1 MAYLTVVVPSYN
13 SENYLARCLDSL
25 LPQKEKLDVIIV
37 NDGSTDR
44 TAEIGQS
51 YVDRWPQN
59 FRLINKENG
68 GHGSGIN
75 VGIELA
81 AAPWFKVLD
90 SDDHF
95 AAEGLNELLRLIA
108 DFENKDS
115 LKPDL
120 IISDFIYEVHRNKED
135 GQEEVINKRADYQNV
150 FRERGFCSW
159 SRIRSFRYD
168 QMLMMHALGYR
179 TEILRKIKLE
189 LPEKTYYED
198 NIYVYEPLPHVRRI
212 YYLNEPVYV
221 YYIGRDDQSIN
232 MGNVVKNVNMQIFVT
247 EEMLRRVR
255 LETVRPQRLQRYMF
269 RHLARM
275 VAMCMMP
282 LALLDSGE
290 SKQKIA
296 LLWQELEN
304 INPVVA
310 KKLRATP
317 MLSSQRLLA
326 KAGSYLN
333 QQVYNLISK
342 AFVLGGK

>member
-95 AAEGLNELLRLIA
+95 ASEGLNELLRLIA

-168 QMLMMHALGYR
+168 QMLMMHALCYR